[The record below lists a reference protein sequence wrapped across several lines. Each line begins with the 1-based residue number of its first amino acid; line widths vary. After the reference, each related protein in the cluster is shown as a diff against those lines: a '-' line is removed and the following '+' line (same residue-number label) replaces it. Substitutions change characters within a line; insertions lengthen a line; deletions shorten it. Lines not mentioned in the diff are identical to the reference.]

1 MKKNK
6 RGEAAHSGVSRIVRR
21 TWLFASAALG
31 LDIAM
36 LVIGM
41 VLSRSAGVGIV
52 YTVEGSVIHKDDPL
66 AFFGVVAAVVLGIN
80 CVLIA
85 LMLAGAFSRNK
96 RRTAVILGSVG
107 LLALSLIM
115 IASAAFMALG
125 APVKSEKYY
134 SYTDESLKLIAEE
147 DEPYFGDGSVSFY
160 MTEGEN
166 NKAVLLAKTSIS
178 TYADSDE
185 RYKITWISESIIQI
199 GFVDGEHYRT
209 LTIPVDRSLL
219 EMH

>member
-1 MKKNK
+1 MKKKK
-6 RGEAAHSGVSRIVRR
+6 RGEPAHGGVSRIVRR

-41 VLSRSAGVGIV
+41 VLSRSAGAGIA
-52 YTVEGSVIHKDDPL
+52 YTVEGSVIHKDYPL
-66 AFFGVVAAVVLGIN
+66 AFFGVIAAVVLGIN

-96 RRTAVILGSVG
+96 RRIAVILGSAG
-107 LLALSLIM
+107 LLAVSLAM
-115 IASAAFMALG
+115 IASSAFMALG

-134 SYTDESLKLIAEE
+134 SYTDENLRLIVEE
-147 DEPYFGDGSVSFY
+147 DEPYFGTGTASFY
-160 MTEGEN
+160 MTEGEHG
-166 NKAVLLAKTSIS
+166 KAVLLAKTDIS
-178 TYADSDE
+178 TYADSSE
-185 RYKITWISESIIQI
+185 RYNIAWLSENTMQI
-199 GFVDGEHYRT
+199 GFADREHYRT

-219 EMH
+219 EE